1 MKTKNVILVSIFS
14 FLLFLLC
21 SCKTELK
28 ISVLPSG
35 KIAVEYCA
43 VPGRAFSETILA
55 ISGEEIYSDEP
66 IVFNANQIKTSV
78 DQTGL
83 EEVDVSGVKNST
95 LDIKGIIPSDK
106 TDIFSKSGIIKYG
119 TTAKDVEIV
128 ISVETLQKFYELCPE
143 QFQNY
148 IDLFMSPSFTGE
160 EMTTEEYVDLVAS
173 VYGQE
178 LADEVLTSKLKIT
191 LQNNDKKVI
200 KEISL
205 LDILNNS
212 ASILIK

>member
-43 VPGRAFSETILA
+43 VPGKAFSETILA

-83 EEVDVSGVKNST
+83 EEVDVSGIKNST

>member
-43 VPGRAFSETILA
+43 VPGKAFSETILA

-128 ISVETLQKFYELCPE
+128 ISVENLQKFYELCPE

-148 IDLFMSPSFTGE
+148 IDLFMSPAFTGE

>member
-43 VPGRAFSETILA
+43 VPGKAFSETILA

-95 LDIKGIIPSDK
+95 LDIKGIIPSNK

>member
-43 VPGRAFSETILA
+43 VPGKAFSETILA

-95 LDIKGIIPSDK
+95 LDIKGIIPSEDR
-106 TDIFSKSGIIKYG
+106 KS
-119 TTAKDVEIV
+119 VV
-128 ISVETLQKFYELCPE
+128 
-143 QFQNY
+143 
-148 IDLFMSPSFTGE
+148 
-160 EMTTEEYVDLVAS
+160 
-173 VYGQE
+173 
-178 LADEVLTSKLKIT
+178 
-191 LQNNDKKVI
+191 
-200 KEISL
+200 
-205 LDILNNS
+205 
-212 ASILIK
+212 